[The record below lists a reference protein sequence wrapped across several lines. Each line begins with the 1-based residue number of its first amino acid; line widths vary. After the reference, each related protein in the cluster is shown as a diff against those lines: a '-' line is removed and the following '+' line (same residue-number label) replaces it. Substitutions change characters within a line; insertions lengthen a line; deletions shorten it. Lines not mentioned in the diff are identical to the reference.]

1 MEIKKTAVEG
11 VLVIEPKVFGDNRG
25 WFCETYSKK
34 ILDEATGGIEFVQD
48 NHSMSGKKGTLRGL
62 HYQCEPMAQSKLVR
76 CTHGT
81 IIDVAVDIRKSSPT
95 FMKWVAVELSSNNYK
110 QLFIPRGFL
119 HGFVTLCDNVEVQY
133 KVDNYYSPECDRSVR
148 FDSECFGIDWG
159 VKDPI
164 ISDKDMKAPIFDIEK
179 HAFN

>member
-11 VLVIEPKVFGDNRG
+11 VLTVEPKVFGDNRG

-34 ILDEATGGIEFVQD
+34 VLDEAFGGIEFVQD

-62 HYQCEPMAQSKLVR
+62 HFQCAPMAQAKLVR
-76 CTHGT
+76 CTHGS
-81 IIDVAVDIRKSSPT
+81 IIDVAVDIRRSSPT
-95 FMKWVAVELSSNNYK
+95 FMKWVAVELSSANFK

-133 KVDNYYSPECDRSVR
+133 KVDNYYAPDCDRSVR

-159 VKDPI
+159 VSDPI
-164 ISDKDMKAPIFDIEK
+164 VSDKDMNAPVFDAAL